1 VTAVLKWGLGLTW
14 IPLLA
19 GVILAIT
26 DTVSVIAVFKEVLS
40 LQGSPPLLREKAY
53 STMVWLWFCSA

>member
-1 VTAVLKWGLGLTW
+1 MGTGTDW
-14 IPLLA
+14 IPALLA

-26 DTVSVIAVFKEVLS
+26 DTVSVIAVFKEVPVPS
-40 LQGSPPLLREKAY
+40 GSPPLLREKAY